1 MSAARPAPSAQ
12 GGSLRA
18 RYDDARVPAPSRA
31 EVDWLADR
39 LPRDAGPVL
48 DAICGS
54 GRRLVALAA
63 RGIAIHGADASAA
76 SLALAQ
82 AHLDAAGLAATLYR
96 QGLAAL
102 NLPMRYAAAI
112 LDGAAFAR
120 IVDPFAARE
129 ALARLRAHLVAPGIL
144 LVDAPL
150 PVYARTRPG
159 APFVELTS
167 VVLPDGSQI
176 RLRAETS
183 VDADA
188 KLARTE
194 ARYTHRLGARSLGE
208 EHARGAITWR
218 DADEWR
224 ALLEDAGFREIAAT
238 TSPREQGAGNDADL
252 ALVAR
257 A

>member
-12 GGSLRA
+12 SGSLRA

-54 GRRLVALAA
+54 GRRLVALAS
-63 RGIAIHGADASAA
+63 RGIAIHGVDASAA

-82 AHLDAAGLAATLYR
+82 AHLDDAGLAATLYR
-96 QGLAAL
+96 QDLAAL

-129 ALARLRAHLVAPGIL
+129 ALARLRAHLIAPGIL

-159 APFVELTS
+159 AFGNQSGIGPALSLT
-167 VVLPDGSQI
+167 Q
-176 RLRAETS
+176 
-183 VDADA
+183 
-188 KLARTE
+188 
-194 ARYTHRLGARSLGE
+194 RSSYDDSKPLS
-208 EHARGAITWR
+208 RR
-218 DADEWR
+218 
-224 ALLEDAGFREIAAT
+224 
-238 TSPREQGAGNDADL
+238 
-252 ALVAR
+252 
-257 A
+257 